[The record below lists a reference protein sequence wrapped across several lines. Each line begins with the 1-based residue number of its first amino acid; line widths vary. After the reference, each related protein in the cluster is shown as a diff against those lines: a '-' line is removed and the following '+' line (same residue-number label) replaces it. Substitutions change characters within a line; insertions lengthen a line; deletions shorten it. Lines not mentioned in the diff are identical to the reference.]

1 MALGLSLG
9 SFIALL
15 VTTLAAFF
23 VSRNALKAG
32 RQCSIGQPEENLTR
46 MRGLYRRAAVAGA
59 LCVVAGGLAI
69 WCGFSEAPQW
79 RQTTEGRYTLT
90 ALAVLL
96 ALAFV
101 QSIAKAFRYQWS
113 PRRSTAALWRETV
126 RGMVIGVLAG
136 VALYWLGG

>member
-1 MALGLSLG
+1 MSLG
-9 SFIALL
+9 CFVALL
-15 VTTLAAFF
+15 ATTLAGLF
-23 VSRNALKAG
+23 VSRNALKAA
-32 RQCSIGQPEENLTR
+32 RQCSIGQPDEDLTR

-69 WCGFSEAPQW
+69 WCGFSEAPRW
-79 RQTTEGRYTLT
+79 RQTTEGRYVLT

-101 QSIAKAFRYQWS
+101 QSIAKALRCQWS